1 MIYNKFFIY
10 YILQLMN
17 EIKVSSNLID
27 KYDLSIWK
35 PYFKIYKYR
44 FSIKVFIS
52 QYQYVLNAVLLK

>member
-27 KYDLSIWK
+27 KYDLSI
-35 PYFKIYKYR
+35 
-44 FSIKVFIS
+44 
-52 QYQYVLNAVLLK
+52 